1 MQTFAVGD
9 RVQVRSWE
17 DMKKEFGLTENTY
30 LDDLGIPYEPH
41 IKTPFSFLDKMKHLC
56 GETGVVDMVKEITY
70 IMSDGSEAKA
80 QRLYITWD
88 NPNNKTDFS
97 LDNGMFEL
105 ITEGKKAYV
114 NPIVGLGD
122 ENIARKV
129 TISFTFD
136 EPVTKKEAADN
147 INEWFKK
154 GNSISEA
161 SVTLTGDI
169 GVKYENVQKRL
180 GANDKDPNGVG
191 PRR

>member
-1 MQTFAVGD
+1 MQKFKEGD
-9 RVQVRSWE
+9 RVRVREWD
-17 DMKKEFGLTENTY
+17 DMVKEFGVKDILYLGSIHIPNEPYINTP
-30 LDDLGIPYEPH
+30 L
-41 IKTPFSFLDKMKHLC
+41 SFLDMMKHLC

-70 IMSDGSEAKA
+70 DMSDGSVAKA

-88 NPNNKTDFS
+88 NSNIKS
-97 LDNGMFEL
+97 SYAMDNGMFEL
-105 ITEGKKAYV
+105 ITEEKKAWV
-114 NPIVGLGD
+114 NPIVGLAD

-129 TISFTFD
+129 TISFTF
-136 EPVTKKEAADN
+136 EESVTKKEAADN
-147 INEWFKK
+147 INEWFRT
-154 GNSISEA
+154 NCISEA

>member
-1 MQTFAVGD
+1 MKKFNVGD
-9 RVQVRSWE
+9 RVRVRSWD
-17 DMKKEFGLTENTY
+17 DMEKEFGMKKNPL
-30 LDDLGIPYEPH
+30 LDDLGLPH
-41 IKTPFSFLDKMKHLC
+41 AAYINTPLGFVESMKRLC
-56 GETGVVDMVKEITY
+56 GETGVVDMIEKTTY
-70 IMSDGSEAKA
+70 VMSDGSKAKA
-80 QRLYITWD
+80 QHLYIIWD
-88 NPNNKTDFS
+88 NPNIKYDYA

-105 ITEGKKAYV
+105 ITEGEKAWV
-114 NPIVGLGD
+114 NPIVGLDD

-147 INEWFKK
+147 INEWFKT
-154 GNSISEA
+154 NCIYET

>member
-1 MQTFAVGD
+1 MRKFKEGD
-9 RVQVRSWE
+9 RVRVRSWE
-17 DMKKEFGLTENTY
+17 DMEKEFGMKKNPLF
-30 LDDLGIPYEPH
+30 DDLGLPCAAYIN
-41 IKTPFSFLDKMKHLC
+41 TPLGFVDNMKRLC
-56 GETGVVDMVKEITY
+56 GETGVVDMVEGITHV
-70 IMSDGSEAKA
+70 MSDGSKIKA
-80 QRLYITWD
+80 WRLYIIWD
-88 NPNNKTDFS
+88 NPNIKSDFH

-105 ITEGKKAYV
+105 ITEEKKAWV
-114 NPIVGLGD
+114 NPIVGLAD

-129 TISFTFD
+129 TISFTFE

-147 INEWFKK
+147 INEWFKT
-154 GNSISEA
+154 NCISKA